1 MFAIIASIP
10 ILLTVIFMVVFNWTA
25 KRSLTL
31 SWLAAAIVAG
41 TFWKMGLLEIIART
55 LSGFLGA
62 FETISII
69 FGAIILMNVLKQ
81 SGAMYSINKMFSGIT
96 EDARIQA
103 VLVGFIFA
111 GFIEGSAGFGTPAAL
126 AAPILI
132 SLGFP
137 PLAAAAVCLIYNSTP
152 VNPGP
157 VGVPLIT
164 AASVVSDA
172 VTNLGGDNS
181 KFSHLLTIWTCIP
194 HMIGGVFIIMTGVF
208 VLTKVFGKNH
218 SFKDA
223 VPAIPFCL
231 LTAVVLGALY
241 IPLSIFGT
249 TELVSMLSFIIALP
263 ILIFCAKKG
272 ILMPKKIWNFDGY
285 AEWGDK
291 TMSSSAV
298 VSSVKEKEMNPL
310 LAWLPY
316 IVIGVL
322 LVMTRLNVAGLKTL
336 FTNDPCIIHI
346 RSILGFENIN
356 WDFKILYNPGFFPFL
371 PIALLTIPMHKMTK
385 EEAKLAIT
393 DSFRQIIGAAIA
405 LFFGVAMVNL
415 YRYTSNTDIG
425 MSMDSARAAAEYTFK
440 NSSMLYAM
448 ARALADLF
456 SSAYFLIAPLIGV
469 LGAFMSGSCTVSN
482 TLFASLQFET
492 ATLVGLSQVFIVALQ
507 SMGGAIGNMICV
519 NNIVSVC
526 ATTGTNGNEGKLI
539 RTNIIPC
546 LMYACIVAIVVG
558 ILLKAGVNPMPEL
571 LK

>member
-10 ILLTVIFMVVFNWTA
+10 ISLTVIFMVVFNWTA

-81 SGAMYSINKMFSGIT
+81 SGAMYSINRMFSGIT

-103 VLVGFIFA
+103 ILVGFIFA

-137 PLAAAAVCLIYNSTP
+137 SLAAAAVCLIYNSTP

-172 VTNLGGDNS
+172 VTNLGGDSS
-181 KFSHLLTIWTCIP
+181 KFAHLLTVWTCIP

-231 LTAVVLGALY
+231 LTAVVLGLLY

-249 TELVSMLSFIIALP
+249 MLSFIISLP

-272 ILMPKKIWNFDGY
+272 ILMPKETWNFAGY
-285 AEWGDK
+285 EKWEDK
-291 TMSSSAV
+291 STHSSSV
-298 VSSVKEKEMNPL
+298 ISSVKEKEMKPM

-316 IVIGVL
+316 IIIGLL
-322 LVMTRLNVAGLKTL
+322 LVMTRLNLAGLKTL
-336 FTNDPCIIHI
+336 FTNDPCIIHVEN
-346 RSILGFENIN
+346 ILGFKDIN

-371 PIALLTIPMHKMTK
+371 PVALLTILMHKMTK

-393 DSFRQIIGAAIA
+393 DSFKQIKGAAIA
-405 LFFGVAMVNL
+405 LFFGVAMVNI
-415 YRYTSNTDIG
+415 YRYTSNANIG
-425 MSMDSARAAAEYTFK
+425 ISMDITRAATEYTFK

-456 SSAYFLIAPLIGV
+456 KNTYFLIAPLIGV

-526 ATTGTNGNEGKLI
+526 ATTGTNGNEGKII
-539 RTNIIPC
+539 RTNIGPC
-546 LMYACIVAIVVG
+546 LMYACIVAIIVG
-558 ILLKAGVNPMPEL
+558 VLLGIGVNPMPEL